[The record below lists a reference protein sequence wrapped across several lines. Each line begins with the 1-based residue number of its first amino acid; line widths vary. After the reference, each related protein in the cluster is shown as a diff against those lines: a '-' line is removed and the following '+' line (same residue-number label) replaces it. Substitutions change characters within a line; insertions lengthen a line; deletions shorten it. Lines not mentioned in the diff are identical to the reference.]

1 MKNYLLIALS
11 FGFTLILFTAFQEAK
26 PTSKDAPIYKEIKN
40 YSPYYVD
47 KRFGG
52 LQIMS
57 KTDEDFKEKPTN
69 MEVFHRL
76 DALEKAWG
84 KEHLK
89 LQENQLLVLD
99 ENGSEITKLS
109 ITTQQDSQFIHHF
122 YGI

>member
-1 MKNYLLIALS
+1 MKKYLLIALS
-11 FGFTLILFTAFQEAK
+11 LGFAVVAFTAFQKAK
-26 PTSKDAPIYKEIKN
+26 PVAKNAPIYQEIKN
-40 YSPYYVD
+40 YSPYYID

-57 KTDEDFKEKPTN
+57 KVDEAFKEKPTN

-89 LQENQLLVLD
+89 VVNSELVIIDKGGKELA
-99 ENGSEITKLS
+99 KLP
-109 ITTQQDSQFIHHF
+109 ITTQEDSNFLHNF

>member
-11 FGFTLILFTAFQEAK
+11 LGFTLILFTAFQEAK

-84 KEHLK
+84 KDTRE
-89 LQENQLLVLD
+89 
-99 ENGSEITKLS
+99 STS
-109 ITTQQDSQFIHHF
+109 CFR
-122 YGI
+122 